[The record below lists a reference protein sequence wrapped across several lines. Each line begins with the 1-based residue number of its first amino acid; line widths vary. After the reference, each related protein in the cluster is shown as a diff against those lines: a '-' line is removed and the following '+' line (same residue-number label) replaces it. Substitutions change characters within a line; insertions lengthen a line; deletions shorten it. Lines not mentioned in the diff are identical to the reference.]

1 MFYVYILLCSDGSY
15 YTGHTDN
22 LDKRLYEHRMSKYD
36 GYTSTRLPVD
46 LVFQQA
52 FNSRD
57 EAMAAE
63 LKLKTWNRKK
73 KEALI
78 KDGWE
83 GIIALRETKKVKID

>member
-1 MFYVYILLCSDGSY
+1 
-15 YTGHTDN
+15 
-22 LDKRLYEHRMSKYD
+22 MSKYD
-36 GYTSTRLPVD
+36 GYTSTRLPAD